1 MMNYARVSSISYT
14 PAPRPT
20 GFTLIEVLI
29 SLIIFAIGLI
39 GLSAVFPVVI
49 TQQRDAQDLSM
60 GISAGESAESI
71 LATRFGNFAGTISQI
86 TDDRWHRVAAWD
98 PGGQEEPYLR
108 MPRVTLRNANGSL
121 QRNVRLGLSRIERG
135 LSVQPLPGKNLVKKY
150 DIQPPVIRRPLSPRS
165 EDIFQVK
172 ITIQPQV
179 GKLISYTLVPA
190 GPGATTFITDPGFE
204 SRLAP
209 SPNKIEYQAAHLQFN
224 VKLQPNESILST
236 IIDYTWLDPRIIA
249 HVDRL
254 FPSDLPQYAWDVAIR
269 RGPNGQAQYCLFVY
283 RFDGPKESKFMPEIP
298 KNESDPRHGM
308 LRLGRVSVQYVTSR
322 RRFFIDDPPPNT
334 DESRSIQAGSYLL
347 PENGNAPVK
356 VLRAVMIDGTKRWEL
371 DAPPVGNDGNGNPQ
385 ILVGDVKVIYMPSS
399 YFLPVEQ
406 ETWKISPLLAYT
418 KQVDL

>member
-14 PAPRPT
+14 PVRRPT

-60 GISAGESAESI
+60 AISAGESAESI

-86 TDDRWHRVAAWD
+86 TDDRWHRIAAWD

-108 MPRVTLRNANGSL
+108 MPRVTLRDSNGAL
-121 QRNVRLGLSRIERG
+121 RRNVRLGLSRIERG
-135 LSVQPLPGKNLVKKY
+135 LSVQALPGNNLLKQY
-150 DIQPPVIRRPLSPRS
+150 DLVLPRRPLSRRS

-179 GKLISYTLVPA
+179 GKLISYTLTPA
-190 GPGATTFITDPGFE
+190 GPGATTFITEPGFE

-224 VKLQPNESILST
+224 VKLQNTSEKILST
-236 IIDYTWLDPRIIA
+236 VIDYTWLDPRVIA

-254 FPSDLPQYAWDVAIR
+254 FPSDLPRYGWDVAIR

-283 RFDGPKESKFMPEIP
+283 RFDGPKESNFVPEIP

-308 LRLGRVSVQYVTSR
+308 LRLGRVSVRYVSSR
-322 RRFFIDDPPPNT
+322 RRFFLDDPSPNT
-334 DESRSIQAGSYLL
+334 DEARAIQAGVYLL
-347 PENGNAPVK
+347 PEYGNAPVK